1 MIFHSYVSLPE
12 GNLFLDTDL
21 SWNSTWPDRTPQLFI
36 NYRMK
41 SVAYLPWKRFI
52 YSFLLEYAWVV
63 WIASQYDACSFE
75 RNRSNALAD
84 NWLQG
89 AINTFIEA
97 WLQLYGLYVCIVR
110 WCSMHTLSSPFR
122 KAVLWSPLSTHSRNS
137 RSQEHVK
144 NIFSHASWSSQE
156 SEFALGAGSWTDFC
170 WFQCDSKSLTKAN
183 RSFKLL
189 KHPSWARSYCIYIEL
204 LL

>member
-63 WIASQYDACSFE
+63 WIASQYDACSFG

-97 WLQLYGLYVCIVR
+97 WLQLYSLYVCIVR
-110 WCSMHTLSSPFR
+110 WCSMHKFWAHQK
-122 KAVLWSPLSTHSRNS
+122 KAVLWSLSTAETLKPRA
-137 RSQEHVK
+137 RQDK
-144 NIFSHASWSSQE
+144 NIWMWVKME
-156 SEFALGAGSWTDFC
+156 DLGDHRC
-170 WFQCDSKSLTKAN
+170 
-183 RSFKLL
+183 
-189 KHPSWARSYCIYIEL
+189 
-204 LL
+204 

>member
-63 WIASQYDACSFE
+63 WIASQYDACSFG

-110 WCSMHTLSSPFR
+110 WCSMHKFWAHQKKSSSLES
-122 KAVLWSPLSTHSRNS
+122 VDCRNS
-137 RSQEHVK
+137 EAKSTSRQEHMDVGQ
-144 NIFSHASWSSQE
+144 NGRPRGPQM
-156 SEFALGAGSWTDFC
+156 LV
-170 WFQCDSKSLTKAN
+170 
-183 RSFKLL
+183 
-189 KHPSWARSYCIYIEL
+189 
-204 LL
+204 